1 MKISDTLEL
10 IVKDLNGIML
20 QQHMKNV
27 TKKLLEKDID
37 KLNEIIRTLKN

>member
-20 QQHMKNV
+20 QQRMKNV
-27 TKKLLEKDID
+27 TQKLLEKDID
-37 KLNEIIRTLKN
+37 KLNEIIRTLKE